1 MIRKCT
7 HHKGNFE
14 MIGRRRS
21 KQSSGTMFSLP
32 KNVDNHQY
40 YRQTMNTTLL
50 PYVKSMINVLQAEA
64 IFSNYSSGESLMTL
78 YKNFLDIRN
87 PTELCEQTIITQ
99 NGFHNTVHTDIG
111 SCLNTRDTNKVLNKL
126 HHIKNIPSAASSY
139 IKRVCLHTNGKLPK
153 STTCCWSLRSED
165 MNFKLVQY
173 FVLFDYDIAYDLS
186 SNFNSDSMNIGAT
199 FMSSLFNHCTS
210 IPIWIDK
217 SGHIHLVGPKNMYNF
232 AWGSDGGSCNR

>member
-1 MIRKCT
+1 
-7 HHKGNFE
+7 
-14 MIGRRRS
+14 
-21 KQSSGTMFSLP
+21 
-32 KNVDNHQY
+32 
-40 YRQTMNTTLL
+40 MNT
-50 PYVKSMINVLQAEA
+50 Q
-64 IFSNYSSGESLMTL
+64 
-78 YKNFLDIRN
+78 
-87 PTELCEQTIITQ
+87 
-99 NGFHNTVHTDIG
+99 
-111 SCLNTRDTNKVLNKL
+111 DTNNVLNKI
-126 HHIKNIPSAASSY
+126 HDIKHFSSAAASY
-139 IKRVCLHTNGKLPK
+139 IKRVCLQTNGKLPK

-186 SNFNSDSMNIGAT
+186 SNFNSDSMNIGAK